1 MKNIEKLKKEFAE
14 LSAKEIVKK
23 FGIDCERC
31 VNDPV
36 SCKANCRGGN
46 VQWLEQE
53 AEKPSIFEPKER
65 ETYYSVNYAGQITE
79 FENTNWSAD
88 KGSIAFGNA
97 CTDKSVMERK
107 AHDLKLWSLLWN
119 FAEENNDEMDW
130 DDANESK
137 YYIYKDCMNKRW
149 YIASNLTCSEMV
161 IYFSS
166 HELAQRAID
175 EIVIPWERG
184 EL

>member
-1 MKNIEKLKKEFAE
+1 MKNIEKIRNMTAEELAEFLENSRCYCAYNDTDRCDNRSCEQRIAE
-14 LSAKEIVKK
+14 
-23 FGIDCERC
+23 
-31 VNDPV
+31 
-36 SCKANCRGGN
+36 
-46 VQWLEQE
+46 WLEQE
-53 AEKPSIFEPKER
+53 AEKPNIFEPRER
-65 ETYYSVNYAGQITE
+65 ETYYSVNYGGRITE
-79 FENTNWSAD
+79 FENRNLSAFD
-88 KGSIAFGNA
+88 KKIINFGNA

-107 AHDLKLWSLLWN
+107 AHDMKLWSLLWN

-130 DDANESK
+130 DDAEEYK
-137 YYIYKDCMNKRW
+137 YYIYKDCMSKRW
-149 YIASNLTCSEMV
+149 SIASNLTCRKMV